1 MLNNKTVGML
11 CGLLLASWAM
21 GQDNPSSNSVI
32 ELSPIRVIAPEERLE
47 RMAGTSNFTTGA
59 IDLYQIQTVQETT
72 ALVPNLYVSSSDSRG
87 FGDVI
92 SIRGIGNTIFFSSP
106 GVSLYVDDVPSGD
119 VFTYSS
125 ELNSGNTLT
134 LHRGGRGSFFGR
146 NGPAGVIEIQSIQ
159 PLEPF
164 QSSLSV
170 EAGSFDKLAFRANIA
185 GELSGSDLS
194 HSLSVYHNER
204 DGYLNNA
211 LLNRKTDTR
220 EAQGGE
226 WSFFWN
232 PGNDWRVRLKAAAE
246 SIEDGSQR
254 LSSLFSPDRFTVA
267 SDLEGE
273 TSIDKRQV
281 SIHLMREF
289 DWGLFKSISSLQ
301 DWELDPSTVDL
312 DLSPDPIS
320 TSTIVQDQKLT
331 TQEFRFESPAS
342 ENDLHWRAGFFF
354 MDKETDSDATRVFP
368 APPFFPVFTEQTIST
383 LDETEI
389 SVFGHVAYQASETLT
404 LDGGIRLQN
413 TESSIDRSKT
423 SPVGVVTIVDDV
435 DETYFAPDAGFQLEL
450 SNELTLVGRSA
461 VSFKPKGFSPFT
473 DNPAI
478 AAFED
483 EEAWSNEIGIVYL
496 SPDSELSF
504 RLTAFDISIDDFQL
518 ERSAPNSTDYI
529 VVNADE
535 VSSQGLETELMWQPF
550 PRFQIEMGIGLSDVT
565 FDSHV
570 DVFTGA
576 NYSGLNAP
584 FVPEYTIRGSVQY
597 NFENGL
603 FVQGAFRAIGATN
616 YDEANNPLF
625 RQGDYNVFDA
635 QFGYRGERFS
645 IAVYGKNIGD
655 EFYYNFIN
663 PQVFAGTPGDPEVF
677 GARFDAKF

>member
-1 MLNNKTVGML
+1 MYTRKLQGIVF
-11 CGLLLASWAM
+11 GLLVSSSAW
-21 GQDNPSSNSVI
+21 GQENPSSDNVI
-32 ELSPIRVIAPEERLE
+32 ELSPIRVIAPETRLE
-47 RMAGTSNFTTGA
+47 RMVGTSNFTTGA

-125 ELNSGNTLT
+125 ELNSGNTMT

-146 NGPAGVIEIQSIQ
+146 NGPAGVIEIQSLR
-159 PLEPF
+159 PLEAF
-164 QSSLSV
+164 QSSLSI
-170 EAGSFDKLAFRANIA
+170 EAGSFDKRSFRANIS
-185 GELSGSDLS
+185 GELADSELS

-204 DGYLNNA
+204 DGFLNNA
-211 LLNRKTDTR
+211 FLNRKTDTR

-232 PGNDWRVRLKAAAE
+232 PGNDWNVRLKLAAE
-246 SIEDGSQR
+246 SIDDGSQR
-254 LSSLFSPDRFTVA
+254 LSSLFSPDPFTVG

-273 TSIDKRQV
+273 TSIDKSQV

-289 DWGLFKSISSLQ
+289 DWGVFKSISSLQ

-320 TSTIVQDQKLT
+320 TSTIVQDQKLV
-331 TQEFRFESPAS
+331 TQEFRFESAAS
-342 ENDLHWRAGFFF
+342 ESDVQWRAGLFF
-354 MDKETDSDATRVFP
+354 MDKETDGDSTRVFP

-383 LDETEI
+383 LDESEM
-389 SVFGHVAYQASETLT
+389 SAFAHVAVTVTETLT
-404 LDGGIRLQN
+404 LDGGIRIQN
-413 TESSIDRSKT
+413 TDSSIDRVKT
-423 SPVGVVTIVDDV
+423 SPVGAVTIVDDT
-435 DETYFAPDAGFQLEL
+435 DDTYFAPDAGFQFQLNEDL
-450 SNELTLVGRSA
+450 SLIGRSA
-461 VSFKPKGFSPFT
+461 ISFKPKGFSPFT

-483 EEAWSNEIGIVYL
+483 EEAWSNEIGLVYISSENDL
-496 SPDSELSF
+496 SL
-504 RLTAFDISIDDFQL
+504 RLTAFDVSIDDFQL
-518 ERSAPNSTDYI
+518 ERSVPNSTDYI

-535 VSSQGLETELMWQPF
+535 VSSQGFEAEIMWQPF
-550 PRFQIEMGIGLSDVT
+550 PRFQIEAGVGISDVT
-565 FDSHV
+565 FDSHTDPFDGSSYNGMHV
-570 DVFTGA
+570 P
-576 NYSGLNAP
+576 YAP
-584 FVPEYTIRGSVQY
+584 EHTIRGSAQY

-603 FVQGAFRAIGATN
+603 FVQGAFRVIGATH
-616 YDEANNPLF
+616 YDEQNTALF
-625 RQGDYNVFDA
+625 RQGDYSVFDA
-635 QFGYRGERFS
+635 QVGFRSERYS
-645 IAVYGKNIGD
+645 IALYGKNLGD

-663 PQVFAGTPGDPEVF
+663 PQVFAGTPGEPETF